1 MKRTRIAS
9 IDIGAAKVVTVM
21 ADTNGAGNLR
31 ILGFGMAVSQGI
43 ERGMIDSPRQTAV
56 SVSQSIRKA
65 EKMAGCRLKSACVS
79 ISDAHMNSVN
89 SRGVISIPR
98 SDQLVHVAD
107 RKRAFDVASS
117 IELPGDQR
125 LLHVIPRF
133 YNLDGQDNIKNPVG
147 MHGFRLNLETH
158 IVTAP
163 IESVQML
170 TRCVKSLGVGIEGL
184 VLKSLASAEATLTE
198 DEKQTG
204 VLVADI
210 GGEAT
215 DIAVFRN
222 GSVDHTSTLPV
233 GGYHITNDI
242 ALGLGI
248 PFELAEVVKKKYGN
262 IVMSEANDTG
272 DTTVAEN
279 GCSVSYQELRDII
292 SARIEELFRLILLQV
307 QQADHAKVIPSGLVI
322 TGNTCNIDGIV
333 ELGHEVTQLPVRV
346 GIPLNL
352 GSDDDMLCYPA
363 YATSIGLLY
372 WKMRSNGLQG
382 NRAMRDGLGVLLPR
396 WLGQFARKGRQLNN
410 QFKEKENGENKLR
423 PQSSQN

>member
-21 ADTNGAGNLR
+21 ADTNGTENLR
-31 ILGFGMAVSQGI
+31 ILGFGIAASQGVAK
-43 ERGMIDSPRQTAV
+43 GMIESPRRAAAAI
-56 SVSQSIRKA
+56 SQSVRKA

-79 ISDAHMNSVN
+79 ISDTHMNSVN

-98 SDQLVHVAD
+98 SDQLVHAAD
-107 RKRAFDVASS
+107 RKRAFDVARS
-117 IELPGDQR
+117 IELPSDQR
-125 LLHVIPRF
+125 LLHVVPRL

-170 TRCVKSLGVGIEGL
+170 TRCVKSLGVSIDGL
-184 VLKSLASAEATLTE
+184 VLKSLASAEAILTK
-198 DEKQTG
+198 DEKQNG

-210 GGEAT
+210 GGDAT
-215 DIAVFRN
+215 DIAVFKD
-222 GSVDHTSTLPV
+222 GSVYHTSTLPV

-248 PFELAEVVKKKYGN
+248 PFELAEAIKKKYGN
-262 IVMSEANDTG
+262 AVMSEANDTC
-272 DTTVAEN
+272 DATVAEN
-279 GCSVSYQELRDII
+279 DCSVSYQDLRDII
-292 SARIEELFRLILLQV
+292 SARMEELFRLILLQV
-307 QQADHAKVIPSGLVI
+307 QQIDHARVIPSGLVI
-322 TGNTCNIDGIV
+322 TGDTCNLGGIAG
-333 ELGHEVTQLPVRV
+333 LGHEVTQLPVRV

-352 GSDDDMLCYPA
+352 SSDDDMLCGPA
-363 YATSIGLLY
+363 YATGVGLLY
-372 WKMRSNGLQG
+372 WKLRGNGSRG
-382 NRAMRDGLGVLLPR
+382 NGAMGGGLDDLLPR
-396 WLGQFARKGRQLNN
+396 WLDLFARKGRQLNN

-423 PQSSQN
+423 SQSS